1 MNEKLH
7 REEAIRRYE
16 NGESAKNIYQNL
28 KRSEPWFYKWLK
40 RYRMEGKGWAESHPC
55 RPHRIANKVESSVE
69 QAVVEMRKHLEQQQY
84 AQIGALNIRWHLEQR
99 GIRSP
104 SIPTIDRII
113 KRNNLVR
120 KRKAYEPKGISYPVI
135 KATHSNHVHQ
145 FDIVGPRYLKND
157 GRFYAANVI
166 DAFDRRCSVNPSR
179 RQTRLD
185 VTRAL
190 IRCWQVMGRPIYLQM
205 DNKLPMRNP
214 GRHPHSFTLIIRLC
228 LELDIQ
234 PLFIPIS
241 KPWRNGIIERF
252 QNDFDKMFF
261 RPQYFKDFKHLSESA
276 KDFELFHD
284 RNHRYS
290 TLNGKTPLEKCSGP
304 KRLLSSGYKLP
315 ERLEIFPGYVHLIR
329 FIRSDRVLSIF
340 GEKYHMPGE
349 VEYEYVKAT
358 IDTKEE
364 TLGVYHDL
372 KLIKEFKYKLPQ
384 TALDLSKIAW

>member
-28 KRSEPWFYKWLK
+28 KRSEPWFYRWLK

-157 GRFYAANVI
+157 GRFYAANVKNAI
-166 DAFDRRCSVNPSR
+166 
-179 RQTRLD
+179 
-185 VTRAL
+185 
-190 IRCWQVMGRPIYLQM
+190 
-205 DNKLPMRNP
+205 
-214 GRHPHSFTLIIRLC
+214 
-228 LELDIQ
+228 
-234 PLFIPIS
+234 
-241 KPWRNGIIERF
+241 
-252 QNDFDKMFF
+252 
-261 RPQYFKDFKHLSESA
+261 
-276 KDFELFHD
+276 
-284 RNHRYS
+284 
-290 TLNGKTPLEKCSGP
+290 
-304 KRLLSSGYKLP
+304 
-315 ERLEIFPGYVHLIR
+315 
-329 FIRSDRVLSIF
+329 
-340 GEKYHMPGE
+340 
-349 VEYEYVKAT
+349 
-358 IDTKEE
+358 
-364 TLGVYHDL
+364 
-372 KLIKEFKYKLPQ
+372 
-384 TALDLSKIAW
+384 